1 MRFKT
6 NVRIFRGKM
15 DLAPMV
21 DVMFILVIF
30 FLISTSY
37 DFQPGYAVDLP
48 KSKAPMVAGDKLVVV
63 LAPRGDLTK
72 DEGVIVFFNNEEVS
86 WDALEVKLAERIN
99 DRTQPGLEDEGRLPT
114 ISLKA
119 HENIPYKYIMRISA
133 LAVKLKVRVNQ
144 VVGQPIES
152 N

>member
-1 MRFKT
+1 
-6 NVRIFRGKM
+6 M

-48 KSKAPMVAGDKLVVV
+48 KAKAPMVAGDKLVVV
-63 LAPRGDLTK
+63 LKPRGDLTK
-72 DEGVIVFFNNEEVS
+72 DEGVVVLFNLEEVA
-86 WDALEVKLAERIN
+86 WETLEVKLAERIR
-99 DRTQPGLEDEGRLPT
+99 DRTQPGTNGSERLPT
-114 ISLKA
+114 ITLEADEK
-119 HENIPYKYIMRISA
+119 IPYKYIMRISA

-144 VVGQPIES
+144 VVGKPIES